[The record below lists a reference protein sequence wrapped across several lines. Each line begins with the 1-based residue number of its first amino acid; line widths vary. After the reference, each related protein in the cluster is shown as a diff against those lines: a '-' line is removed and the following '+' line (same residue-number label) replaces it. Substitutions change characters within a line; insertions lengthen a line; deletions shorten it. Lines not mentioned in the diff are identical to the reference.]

1 MERKPLNLI
10 SCFVDEAGQQDMQ
23 AGYYILTLV
32 FHDQAKSIAAMIAA
46 YDKRLALEGLPNVAF
61 HAVDLLHGHG
71 SYQDLS
77 VEEHKR
83 LLIAFSMLVRTLPVT
98 YQTFVYSATDVK
110 NKGELQARMRRDIVN
125 FLFDHLG
132 RFHHFDQVPIYY
144 DGGHQAVTEALHQAF
159 DFALAK
165 DVAVYKDLSHQE
177 KRLAQAADY
186 LCTIELAAMRYAGG
200 HESATYLRFFGKPRS
215 FKQNYLKQARRKTI
229 G

>member
-1 MERKPLNLI
+1 MKLL
-10 SCFVDEAGQQDMQ
+10 SCFVDETGQQDMR
-23 AGYYILTLV
+23 AGYYMLTLV
-32 FHDQAKSIAAMIAA
+32 FHDQAKGIAAMIEA
-46 YDKRLALEGLPNVAF
+46 YEKRLALEGLPDVAF

-77 VEEHKR
+77 VEERKR

-98 YQTFVYSATDVK
+98 YRTFAYSAADVK
-110 NKGELQARMRRDIVN
+110 SKGELQARMRRDIVN

-132 RFHHFDQVPIYY
+132 RFQLFDKVPIYY
-144 DGGHQAVTEALHQAF
+144 DGRHQAVTEALHQAF

-200 HESATYLRFFGKPRS
+200 AESATYARFFGRPRN
-215 FKQNYLKQARRKTI
+215 FRQNYLKQARRKAV